1 MLWYWTARFSWS
13 VLLSFLQPAT
23 VLLLLRSLRGTVNY
37 ELECVPI
44 AADRGPTMFVFQQSH
59 CCHHIGP
66 IGVNC
71 CFYFS
76 RQDVKSATI
85 SSSHVIMFA
94 PECLSSRG
102 MVAKF
107 KVSLFAN
114 LQWWNGRKHPGVPL
128 LHDYSRH
135 QLSVWGSFGLH
146 NGLLHLFKYNTF
158 SSAETHTVYT
168 VQQTLNISYI
178 IAAILCFN
186 QDRIMDQQSE
196 IFSSWTVSYQIQM
209 WCTQCTNW
217 LMQWWRSLAGEYTSA
232 FLRRVMHGCIT
243 GFDIKQH
250 ICQEKE

>member
-1 MLWYWTARFSWS
+1 MSWS
-13 VLLSFLQPAT
+13 ACPLQQIEAQP
-23 VLLLLRSLRGTVNY
+23 
-37 ELECVPI
+37 
-44 AADRGPTMFVFQQSH
+44 
-59 CCHHIGP
+59 
-66 IGVNC
+66 
-71 CFYFS
+71 
-76 RQDVKSATI
+76 
-85 SSSHVIMFA
+85 
-94 PECLSSRG
+94 CLSSNSRIAATILDPLVWTAAFILAG
-102 MVAKF
+102 KMSNLLPSPPAM
-107 KVSLFAN
+107 SLCLHRNASP
-114 LQWWNGRKHPGVPL
+114 QGAWWQSSKSLYLPIFSDEMAGNTQVCLCCTTIPDISCQCGGAL
-128 LHDYSRH
+128 GFL
-135 QLSVWGSFGLH
+135 

-232 FLRRVMHGCIT
+232 FLRSVMHGCIT